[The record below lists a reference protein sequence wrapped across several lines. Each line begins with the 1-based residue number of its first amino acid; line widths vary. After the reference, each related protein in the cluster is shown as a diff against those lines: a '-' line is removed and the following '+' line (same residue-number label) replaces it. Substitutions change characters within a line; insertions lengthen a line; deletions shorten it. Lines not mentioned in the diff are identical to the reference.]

1 MLQSF
6 VYNRYLIISG
16 ERALKGFISVENLT
30 VVGIVLGIVAGIYLP
45 ELMLSLKVVGD
56 TFLSLLKM
64 IVIPLIF
71 VSIFV
76 SIASL
81 SSLDDLKDM
90 GIKALIYYFS
100 TTALAVLTGLVVTN
114 LIHFSPEGIKHSE
127 ETVKVNDFTL
137 ESFMDNLI
145 PSNIFESFAEGKAIH
160 VILFAI
166 LFAVAV
172 VGLSN
177 AKREAVVR
185 FFDGSNDAFM
195 KIAKWI
201 IALTPVGVFS
211 LIGYVVADK
220 GIGVIFSLWQYVV
233 AVIGAILIHAFINL
247 PVIAYIFGRFNPFSY
262 MKKVREALLVAFST
276 CSSSATLPVSLEV
289 STEKGKV
296 DKKVAGFVLPLGAT
310 VNMDG
315 TALYEA
321 VAAIFIA
328 SVFGVELTLF
338 QQVIIFIT
346 ATLAAVGAASIPSA
360 GLVTM
365 TLVFSAVGLP
375 LEGIAIIIAVDR
387 FLDMFRTATNV
398 WGDLIGAKIIS
409 RFING

>member
-1 MLQSF
+1 M
-6 VYNRYLIISG
+6 
-16 ERALKGFISVENLT
+16 KKFITVENLT
-30 VVGIVLGIVAGIYLP
+30 VVGIVLGVLAGLYLP
-45 ELMLSLKVVGD
+45 ELMLNLKFIGD
-56 TFLSLLKM
+56 VFLNLLKM

-71 VSIFV
+71 VSIFM

-81 SSLDDLKDM
+81 ASLDDLKNM
-90 GIKALIYYFS
+90 GIKAIIYYFS
-100 TTALAVLTGLVVTN
+100 TTALAVLTGVIITN
-114 LIHFSPEGIKHSE
+114 IVKFDTSDIPKGEKPPEVGE
-127 ETVKVNDFTL
+127 FTL
-137 ESFMDNLI
+137 ETFLDNLI

-160 VILFAI
+160 VILFSI
-166 LFAVAV
+166 LFAIAV
-172 VGLSN
+172 VGLAN
-177 AKREAVVR
+177 AKKDRVVG
-185 FFDGSNDAFM
+185 FFDGTNDALM

-201 IALTPVGVFS
+201 IALSPVGVFS

-220 GIGVIFSLWQYVV
+220 GIGVIISLWQYVAV
-233 AVIGAILIHAFINL
+233 VIGGILIHAVINL
-247 PVIAYIFGRFNPFSY
+247 GLIAYLVGRFNPFSY
-262 MKKVREALLVAFST
+262 FKKVREAILVAFST

-289 STEKGKV
+289 ATEKAKV

-321 VAAIFIA
+321 VAAVFIA
-328 SVFGVELTLF
+328 SVFGIELTLM

-409 RFING
+409 RLTK

>member
-1 MLQSF
+1 MY
-6 VYNRYLIISG
+6 VKR
-16 ERALKGFISVENLT
+16 FITVENLT
-30 VVGIVLGIVAGIYLP
+30 VVGIVLGIFAGVFLP
-45 ELMLSLKVVGD
+45 EVMLKLKFLGD
-56 TFLSLLKM
+56 IFLNLLKM

-71 VSIFV
+71 VSIFM

-81 SSLDDLKDM
+81 ASVKDLRDM
-90 GIKALIYYFS
+90 GIKAVAYYFL
-100 TTALAVLTGLVVTN
+100 TTALAVITGIIITN
-114 LIHFSPEGIKHSE
+114 IIHFDVSGLEKHGEIIKINE
-127 ETVKVNDFTL
+127 FTWEAFL
-137 ESFMDNLI
+137 NNII
-145 PSNIFESFAEGKAIH
+145 PSNIFQSFSEGKAIH
-160 VILFAI
+160 VILFSI
-166 LFAVAV
+166 LFGIAV
-172 VGLSN
+172 VSLVRD
-177 AKREAVVR
+177 KKEKVVG
-185 FFDGSNDAFM
+185 FFDGVNDALL

-201 IALTPVGVFS
+201 IALSPAGVFA

-220 GIGVIFSLWQYVV
+220 GIGVIISLWQYVLV
-233 AVIGAILIHAFINL
+233 VILGILIHAVINL
-247 PVIAYIFGRFNPFSY
+247 GMIAYTVGRFNPVKYFNQI
-262 MKKVREALLVAFST
+262 REAILVAFST

-289 STEKGKV
+289 ATEKAKV

-321 VAAIFIA
+321 VAAVFIA
-328 SVFGVELTLF
+328 SVFGIELSIF

-398 WGDLIGAKIIS
+398 WGDLIGAKIVS
-409 RFING
+409 KLMEKND

>member
-1 MLQSF
+1 MKRFLT
-6 VYNRYLIISG
+6 
-16 ERALKGFISVENLT
+16 VENLT
-30 VVGIVLGIVAGIYLP
+30 VVGILLGIAGGILVP
-45 ELMLSLKVVGD
+45 DVMLSLKFIGD
-56 TFLSLLKM
+56 IFLNLLKM
-64 IVIPLIF
+64 IVVPLIF
-71 VSIFV
+71 VSIFM

-81 SSLDDLKDM
+81 SSINDLKNM
-90 GIKALIYYFS
+90 GSKAILYYFM
-100 TTALAVLTGLVVTN
+100 TTALAVFTGIVITN
-114 LIHFSPEGIKHSE
+114 IIQFDVSSIQK
-127 ETVKVNDFTL
+127 TDQIINVNSFTWEAFL
-137 ESFMDNLI
+137 NSLI
-145 PSNIFESFAEGKAIH
+145 PSNIFKSFAEGKAIH
-160 VILFAI
+160 VILFSI

-172 VGLSN
+172 VGLMKN
-177 AKREAVVR
+177 KKDPVVG
-185 FFDGSNDAFM
+185 FFDGSNDALL

-201 IALTPVGVFS
+201 ISLSPIGVFS

-233 AVIGAILIHAFINL
+233 VVIIGILIHAVFNL
-247 PVIAYIFGRFNPFSY
+247 GLIGYLVGKFNPLDYF
-262 MKKVREALLVAFST
+262 KKVREAILVAFST

-289 STEKGKV
+289 ATEKAKV

-328 SVFGVELTLF
+328 SVFGIELSLF
-338 QQVIIFIT
+338 QQIIIFVT
-346 ATLAAVGAASIPSA
+346 ATLAAIGAASIPSA

-398 WGDLIGAKIIS
+398 WGDLIGAKIVS
-409 RFING
+409 RFVDGKDN

>member
-1 MLQSF
+1 MKRL
-6 VYNRYLIISG
+6 LT
-16 ERALKGFISVENLT
+16 VENLT
-30 VVGIVLGIVAGIYLP
+30 VAGIILGILAGVYLP
-45 ELMLSLKVVGD
+45 ELMLNLKFLGD
-56 TFLSLLKM
+56 VFLNLLKM

-71 VSIFV
+71 VSIFM

-81 SSLDDLKDM
+81 ASLNDLKNM
-90 GIKALIYYFS
+90 GIKALLYYFS
-100 TTALAVLTGLVVTN
+100 TTALAVFTGLVITN
-114 LIHFSPEGIKHSE
+114 IMKFDVSGIPKEGEVPQINS
-127 ETVKVNDFTL
+127 FTWEAFL
-137 ESFMDNLI
+137 NTLI

-160 VILFAI
+160 VILFSI

-172 VGLSN
+172 VGLVNS
-177 AKREAVVR
+177 KKEKVVG
-185 FFDGSNDAFM
+185 FFDGTNDALL

-201 IALTPVGVFS
+201 IALSPVGVFS

-220 GIGVIFSLWQYVV
+220 GIGVIISLWQYVV
-233 AVIGAILIHAFINL
+233 VVIVGILIHAVINL
-247 PVIAYIFGRFNPFSY
+247 GLIAYLVGKFNPFKY
-262 MKKVREALLVAFST
+262 FTKVREAILVAFST

-289 STEKGKV
+289 ATEKAKV
-296 DKKVAGFVLPLGAT
+296 DKKTAGFVLPLGAT

-328 SVFGVELTLF
+328 SLFGIELTLF

-409 RFING
+409 RLMKND

>member
-1 MLQSF
+1 MKKFLT
-6 VYNRYLIISG
+6 
-16 ERALKGFISVENLT
+16 VENLT
-30 VVGIVLGIVAGIYLP
+30 VVGIVLGILAGLFLP
-45 ELMLSLKVVGD
+45 EVMLSLKVVGD
-56 TFLSLLKM
+56 TFLNLLKM

-81 SSLDDLKDM
+81 SSLKDLKDM
-90 GIKALIYYFS
+90 GIKAVVYYFS
-100 TTALAVLTGLVVTN
+100 TTALAVLTGVVITN
-114 LIHFSPEGIKHSE
+114 IVKFDVSGIPKGE
-127 ETVKVNDFTL
+127 EPPQVAPFTVETFIN
-137 ESFMDNLI
+137 NLI
-145 PSNIFESFAEGKAIH
+145 PSNIFQSFAEGKAIH
-160 VILFAI
+160 VILFSI

-172 VGLSN
+172 VGLTE
-177 AKREAVVR
+177 AKREKVVG
-185 FFDGSNDAFM
+185 FFDGTNDALM
-195 KIAKWI
+195 KIARWI

-220 GIGVIFSLWQYVV
+220 GIGVILSLWQYVAV
-233 AVIGAILIHAFINL
+233 VIGGILFHAVVNL
-247 PVIAYIFGRFNPFSY
+247 GLIAYLVGRFNPFDY
-262 MKKVREALLVAFST
+262 FKKVREAVLVAFST

-289 STEKGKV
+289 ATKKGGV

-321 VAAIFIA
+321 VAAVFIA
-328 SVFGVELTLF
+328 SVFGIELSLF
-338 QQVIIFIT
+338 QQVLIFIT

-409 RFING
+409 RLTNK

>member
-1 MLQSF
+1 MGRFLT
-6 VYNRYLIISG
+6 
-16 ERALKGFISVENLT
+16 VENLT
-30 VVGIVLGIVAGIYLP
+30 VVGILLGIAGGIILP
-45 ELMLSLKVVGD
+45 ELMLNLKFLGD
-56 TFLSLLKM
+56 IFLNLLKM

-71 VSIFV
+71 VSIFM

-81 SSLDDLKDM
+81 SSINDLKDM
-90 GIKALIYYFS
+90 GIKAIFYYFT
-100 TTALAVLTGLVVTN
+100 TTALAVFTGIVVTN
-114 LIHFSPEGIKHSE
+114 IIQFDVSDIEKTGEVIN
-127 ETVKVNDFTL
+127 VNQFTWEAFL
-137 ESFMDNLI
+137 NSLI
-145 PSNIFESFAEGKAIH
+145 PSNIFQSFSEGKAIH
-160 VILFAI
+160 VILFSI

-172 VGLSN
+172 VGLMKS
-177 AKREAVVR
+177 KKDPVVG
-185 FFDGSNDAFM
+185 FFDGTNDALL

-201 IALTPVGVFS
+201 ISLSPIGVFS

-220 GIGVIFSLWQYVV
+220 GIGVIISLWQYVV
-233 AVIGAILIHAFINL
+233 VVIIGILIHAVINL
-247 PVIAYIFGRFNPFSY
+247 GLIAYLVGRFNPFSY
-262 MKKVREALLVAFST
+262 FKKVREAILVAFST

-289 STEKGKV
+289 ATEKAKV
-296 DKKVAGFVLPLGAT
+296 DKKVSGFVLPLGAT

-328 SVFGVELTLF
+328 SVFGIELSLF
-338 QQVIIFIT
+338 QQIIIFIT
-346 ATLAAVGAASIPSA
+346 ATLAAIGAASIPSA

-398 WGDLIGAKIIS
+398 WGDLIGAKIVS
-409 RFING
+409 RFVNNGKNK